1 MKPTL
6 LVLAAG
12 LGTRYG
18 GLKQIDA
25 IGPYGQTII
34 DYAIYDGIRA
44 GFGKVVFVIRHY
56 FEEAFREKVSRKFDG
71 FVEAAYAYQELDAG
85 LGSYPLPPEREKPWG
100 TGHAVLVSREAIQEP
115 FAVVNAD
122 DYYGRRALQAMVD
135 FLAGTEGLSVE
146 GVPPSNRGQDARDTQ
161 PRPGRTGP
169 NDYAMVGYTL
179 KSTLSEHGTVTRG
192 VTECD
197 ENMFLKRVVERK
209 KIEKTAGG
217 IRYFDPDGTPHPL
230 TGDEL
235 VSMNLW
241 GFQPSIFGRIESQFA
256 RFLAEHGHEK
266 NSELYMPSVVDE
278 LVTGGK
284 ATVKVLPTEEPW
296 FGVTYRADKA
306 LATACI
312 RQLIDKGIYPERL
325 WNR

>member
-34 DYAIYDGIRA
+34 DYSIYDGIRA

-71 FVEAAYAYQELDAG
+71 FVEAAYAYQELDASLDG
-85 LGSYPLPPEREKPWG
+85 FPLPPEREKPWG
-100 TGHAVLVSREAIQEP
+100 TGHAILVSREAIQGP

-122 DYYGRRALQAMVD
+122 DYYGRRSLAAMVG
-135 FLAGTEGLSVE
+135 FLTGS
-146 GVPPSNRGQDARDTQ
+146 R
-161 PRPGRTGP
+161 GP

-179 KSTLSEHGTVTRG
+179 RNTLSEFGTVARG
-192 VTECD
+192 VAECD
-197 ENMFLKRVVERK
+197 EHMFLTRVVERK
-209 KIEKTAGG
+209 KIEKTADG
-217 IRYFDPDGTPHPL
+217 IRYFDPDGAPHPL
-230 TGDEL
+230 TGDEI

-241 GFQPSIFGRIESQFA
+241 GFQPSIFEFLQSQFA
-256 RFLAEHGHEK
+256 RFLAEHGREK
-266 NSELYMPSVVDE
+266 NSELYIPFVVDE
-278 LVTGGK
+278 LVTGGT
-284 ATVKVLPTEEPW
+284 ATVKVLHSDEPW

-306 LATACI
+306 LATACM
-312 RQLIDKGIYPERL
+312 RKLIDQGLYPERL

>member
-34 DYAIYDGIRA
+34 DYSIYDGMRA

-56 FEEAFREKVSRKFDG
+56 FEEAFREKVSRKFDR
-71 FVEAAYAYQELDAG
+71 FVEAAYAYQELDACLDG
-85 LGSYPLPPEREKPWG
+85 FPLPPEREKPWG
-100 TGHAVLVSREAIQEP
+100 TGHAILVSRELIQGP

-122 DYYGRRALQAMVD
+122 DYYGRRSLQAMVG
-135 FLAGTEGLSVE
+135 FLTDSG
-146 GVPPSNRGQDARDTQ
+146 
-161 PRPGRTGP
+161 GP

-179 KSTLSEHGTVTRG
+179 KNTLTEHGTVARG

-197 ENMFLKRVVERK
+197 ENMFLKRVVERTGIK
-209 KIEKTAGG
+209 KTADG
-217 IRYFDPDGTPHPL
+217 IRYFDPDGTPHSL
-230 TGDEL
+230 TGDEP

-241 GFQPSIFGRIESQFA
+241 GFQPSIFEFLQSQFA
-256 RFLAEHGHEK
+256 RFLAERGHEK
-266 NSELYMPSVVDE
+266 NSELYIPFVVDK
-278 LVTGGK
+278 LVTGGT
-284 ATVKVLPTEEPW
+284 ATVKVLRTDEPW
-296 FGVTYRADKA
+296 FGITYRADKSI
-306 LATACI
+306 ATACI
-312 RQLIDKGIYPERL
+312 RRLIDQGIYPERL
-325 WNR
+325 WDR

>member
-34 DYAIYDGIRA
+34 DYSIYDGIRA

-71 FVEAAYAYQELDAG
+71 FVETAYAYQELDAG
-85 LGSYPLPPEREKPWG
+85 LGDFPLPPEREKPWG
-100 TGHAVLVSREAIQEP
+100 TGHAILVSREVIQGP

-122 DYYGRRALQAMVD
+122 DYYGRNSLQAMAG
-135 FLAGTEGLSVE
+135 FLTGSAGPGVE
-146 GVPPSNRGQDARDTQ
+146 GVPPSNRGQDARDTGR
-161 PRPGRTGP
+161 RPGGAGP

-179 KSTLSEHGTVTRG
+179 KNTLSEHGTVARG
-192 VTECD
+192 VAECD
-197 ENMFLKRVVERK
+197 ERMFLKRVVERK
-209 KIEKTAGG
+209 KIEKTANG
-217 IRYFDPDGTPHPL
+217 IRYLDPDGTPHPL
-230 TGDEL
+230 TGDEI

-241 GFQPSIFGRIESQFA
+241 GFQPSIFGHIESQFA
-256 RFLAEHGHEK
+256 RFLAEHGREK
-266 NSELYMPSVVDE
+266 SSELYIPFVVDE
-278 LVTGGK
+278 LVTGGT
-284 ATVKVLPTEEPW
+284 ATVKVLHTVEPW
-296 FGVTYRADKA
+296 FGVTYRADKS

-312 RQLIDKGIYPERL
+312 RQLIDQGIHPERL
-325 WNR
+325 WDR

>member
-85 LGSYPLPPEREKPWG
+85 LGDFVLPPDREKPWG
-100 TGHAVLVSREAIQEP
+100 TGHAILVSRELIHEP

-122 DYYGRRALQAMVD
+122 DYYGRTSLGAMVD
-135 FLAGTEGLSVE
+135 FLTDS
-146 GVPPSNRGQDARDTQ
+146 
-161 PRPGRTGP
+161 PGP
-169 NDYAMVGYTL
+169 DDYAMVGYTL
-179 KSTLSEHGTVTRG
+179 KNTLSEHGTVARG
-192 VTECD
+192 VAECD
-197 ENMFLKRVVERK
+197 EHMLLKRVVERK
-209 KIEKTAGG
+209 KIEKTPDG

-230 TGDEL
+230 TGDEP

-241 GFQPSIFGRIESQFA
+241 GFQLSIFGHLESQFA
-256 RFLAEHGHEK
+256 RFLAEHGREK
-266 NSELYMPSVVDE
+266 SSELYIPFVVDE

-284 ATVKVLPTEEPW
+284 AAVKVLNTDEPW
-296 FGVTYRADKA
+296 FGVTYRADKS
-306 LATACI
+306 LATACM
-312 RQLIDKGIYPERL
+312 RKLIDQGIYPERL
-325 WNR
+325 WDH

>member
-34 DYAIYDGIRA
+34 DYSIYDGIRA

-56 FEEAFREKVSRKFDG
+56 FEEAFRERVSRKFDG

-85 LGSYPLPPEREKPWG
+85 LGSFALPPQREKPWG
-100 TGHAVLVSREAIQEP
+100 TGHAILVSREAIQGP

-122 DYYGRRALQAMVD
+122 DYYGRKSLQAMVG
-135 FLAGTEGLSVE
+135 FLTGSG
-146 GVPPSNRGQDARDTQ
+146 
-161 PRPGRTGP
+161 GP

-179 KSTLSEHGTVTRG
+179 RNTLSEHGTVARG

-197 ENMFLKRVVERK
+197 EHMFLKRVVERK
-209 KIEKTAGG
+209 KIEKTANGA
-217 IRYFDPDGTPHPL
+217 RYLDPDGTPHSL

-241 GFQPSIFGRIESQFA
+241 GFQPSIFEFLEAQFA
-256 RFLAEHGHEK
+256 RFLAERGHEK
-266 NSELYMPSVVDE
+266 NSELYIPFVVDE

-284 ATVKVLPTEEPW
+284 ATVKVLHTEEPW

-306 LATACI
+306 LASASI
-312 RQLIDKGIYPERL
+312 RQLIDQGLYPERL

>member
-34 DYAIYDGIRA
+34 DYSIYDGIRA

-85 LGSYPLPPEREKPWG
+85 LGSFTLPPEREKPWG
-100 TGHAVLVSREAIQEP
+100 TGHAVLVSRGAIQGP

-122 DYYGRRALQAMVD
+122 DYYGRRSLQAMVG
-135 FLAGTEGLSVE
+135 FLAGS
-146 GVPPSNRGQDARDTQ
+146 A
-161 PRPGRTGP
+161 GP

-179 KSTLSEHGTVTRG
+179 KNTLSEHGTVARG

-197 ENMFLKRVVERK
+197 ERMLLRRVIERK
-209 KIEKTAGG
+209 KIEKTVDG
-217 IRYFDPDGTPHPL
+217 IQYLDPDGTPHAL
-230 TGDEL
+230 TGDEP

-241 GFQPSIFGRIESQFA
+241 GFQPSIFGHIESQFA

-266 NSELYMPSVVDE
+266 NSELYIPFVVDE

-284 ATVKVLPTEEPW
+284 ATVKVLHTEEPW
-296 FGVTYRADKA
+296 FGVTYRADKSI
-306 LATACI
+306 ATACI
-312 RQLIDKGIYPERL
+312 RQLIDQGIYPERL
-325 WNR
+325 WDR